1 MKKKLKSMF
10 LVFLG
15 LLIIMGTAGVTFKYM
30 NGRVNE
36 LNHETVQD
44 VGYTYLSALTAETVN
59 HSRTYFSSK
68 FNSLDQ
74 IIDAVE
80 GMELDREQAKEYIK
94 SEIESGA
101 VYIALLTEDGERVTL
116 RGDDTF
122 KPLDEESFDYTIEH
136 EEDKVIL
143 AVNSIN
149 DRIIEM
155 VKARDFTLGDTKYK
169 ALLCGIHPETL
180 NTVLNLFY
188 GEEMVYSFVIRKAD
202 SAFVV
207 RNENADTDTYFQR
220 VRKMYEDYDGMISED
235 YINQL
240 SEAMAKGETYHSDFI
255 IDGDLRMLFARPFSY
270 SNWYLVTFMRYNEIN
285 QIIDTNNE
293 KISDIFNMCLVV
305 LFIVFI
311 AVFAGYA
318 IFSYNQI
325 KKQNELRQVAVSA
338 NKAKSEFLSN
348 MSHDIRTPMNVIIGM
363 TNIAV
368 ANIDDK
374 QKVQEC
380 LSKITRSSHHL
391 LSLINDVLD
400 MSKIESSK
408 MTLSMVQIS
417 FRENMENVVTMIQP
431 QVNAK
436 HQNFNVYIN
445 NIISEDVYCDS
456 LRLNQILINLL
467 SNAVKY
473 TQEEGDISLT
483 LTQENS
489 PKGEDYVRNHIYVKD
504 NGMGMTEDFVKVVFE
519 SFVREDRKR
528 VTKEEGTGL
537 GMAITKHI
545 VDMLGGTI
553 EVKSR
558 VNEGSEFHVMLDLKK
573 GDTDMDNMNLE
584 GLKVLV
590 IDDDEELCETAMQ
603 SLKEIGAVSEY
614 ATSGEQAV
622 EMLKENPDKYDVILA
637 DWHMP
642 ETNGVETT
650 KKIREI
656 TSDSLPIILI
666 SVYDLSEVE
675 NEAKGAGI
683 NGFILKPLFKS
694 TLFFGI
700 KQYIE
705 NNMTED
711 IQENEINFD
720 GGKILLAED
729 NELNA
734 EIATD
739 ILTEVGF
746 EVDWAENG
754 RVCVEKFKYSE
765 NGYYC
770 AVLMDIRMPV
780 MDGYEA
786 TRKIREMDRT
796 DSNIPIIAM
805 TADAFAED
813 VAKATEA
820 GMNGHVAKPV
830 DVNAL
835 FYILRRELNKH
846 ENN

>member
-1 MKKKLKSMF
+1 MKKKLRSMA
-10 LVFLG
+10 LIFLG
-15 LLIIMGTAGVTFKYM
+15 FLIIMSTAGVMFSYM
-30 NGRVNE
+30 NRRVKE

-68 FNSLDQ
+68 FDSLDQ
-74 IIDAVE
+74 IIDAAE
-80 GMELDREQAKEYIK
+80 DMELSDETAKEYIK

-101 VYIALLTEDGERVTL
+101 TYIALLTEDGERITL

-122 KPLDEESFDYTIEH
+122 KPLDEKSFDYTIDH

-143 AVNSIN
+143 VENAKN
-149 DRIIEM
+149 DRMIEM
-155 VKARDFTLGDTKYK
+155 VNARDFTLGGKKYT
-169 ALLCGIHPETL
+169 ALLCGIHPDTL

-188 GEEMVYSFVIRKAD
+188 GKEMVYSFVIRQVD
-202 SAFVV
+202 TAFVV

-220 VRKMYEDYDGMISED
+220 IDKMYEDYEGMTPDD
-235 YINQL
+235 YITQM
-240 SEAMAKGETYHSDFI
+240 SKAMSKGENYHSAFM
-255 IDGDLRMLFARPFSY
+255 IDGDLRMLYARPFSY

-285 QIIDTNNE
+285 EIIDINNA
-293 KISDIFNMCLVV
+293 KMGRIFNMCFLGLFAVFLVV
-305 LFIVFI
+305 FLTY
-311 AVFAGYA
+311 AV
-318 IFSYNQI
+318 FSYNQL

-363 TNIAV
+363 TDIAT

-374 QKVQEC
+374 QRVQEC

-417 FRENMENVVTMIQP
+417 FRENLENVVTMIQP

-436 HQNFNVYIN
+436 RQNFNVYIN
-445 NIISEDVYCDS
+445 NIISENVYCDS

-473 TQEEGDISLT
+473 TQMEGEISLT

-489 PKGEDYVRNHIYVKD
+489 PKGAEYVRNHIYVKD
-504 NGMGMTEDFVKVVFE
+504 NGMGMTQEFVDVIFE

-545 VDMLGGTI
+545 VDMMGGTI
-553 EVKSR
+553 DVKSR

-584 GLKVLV
+584 GLRVLV
-590 IDDDEELCETAMQ
+590 IDDDDELCQTAMQ
-603 SLKEIGAVSEY
+603 SLKEIGAVAEY
-614 ATSGEQAV
+614 ATSCTQAV
-622 EMLKENPDKYDVILA
+622 EMIKENSDKYDVILA

-675 NEAKGAGI
+675 DEAKGAGI

-700 KQYIE
+700 KQYMGSEVIE
-705 NNMTED
+705 EIPD
-711 IQENEINFD
+711 NEISFD

-739 ILTEVGF
+739 ILMEVGF

-765 NGYYC
+765 TGHYR
-770 AVLMDIRMPV
+770 AVLMDIRMPI

-835 FYILRRELNKH
+835 FYILRRELNKQ

>member
-10 LVFLG
+10 LIFLG
-15 LLIIMGTAGVTFKYM
+15 FLIIMCTAFMMFRYM
-30 NGRVNE
+30 NRRVTE

-44 VGYTYLSALTAETVN
+44 VGYTYLSALTAQTVN

-74 IIDAVE
+74 ILDAVE
-80 GMELDREQAKEYIK
+80 GMELTEEKAQDYIK

-101 VYIALLTEDGERVTL
+101 TYIALLKENGERVTL
-116 RGDDTF
+116 RGAETF
-122 KPLDEESFDYTIEH
+122 QPLDKESFDYTIEH

-143 AVNSIN
+143 VEN
-149 DRIIEM
+149 DKGDRMIEM
-155 VKARDFTLGDTKYK
+155 VNTRNFMLGGTEYK
-169 ALLCGIHPETL
+169 AMLCGIHPDTL
-180 NTVLNLFY
+180 NTVLNLSY
-188 GEEMVYSFVIRKAD
+188 GQEMVYSFVIRRAD
-202 SAFVV
+202 TAFVV

-220 VRKMYEDYDGMISED
+220 ISRMYEGYNNMSADD
-235 YINQL
+235 YIAQM
-240 SEAMAKGETYHSDFI
+240 SEALSKNETYQSAFI
-255 IDGDLRMLFARPFSY
+255 IDGDLRMLYARPFSY
-270 SNWYLVTFMRYNEIN
+270 SNWYLVTFMRYSEIN
-285 QIIDTNNE
+285 QIIEANNA
-293 KISDIFNMCLVV
+293 KTSKIFNMCLVG
-305 LFIVFI
+305 LFVVFI
-311 AVFAGYA
+311 TVFTGYA
-318 IFSYNQI
+318 ILSYNQI
-325 KKQNELRQVAVSA
+325 KKQNELRQEAVSA

-363 TNIAV
+363 TDIAI
-368 ANIDDK
+368 ANIEDK
-374 QKVQEC
+374 QRVQEC
-380 LSKITRSSHHL
+380 LSKIARSSHHL

-417 FRENMENVVTMIQP
+417 FRENLENVVTMIQP
-431 QVNAK
+431 QINAK

-445 NIISEDVYCDS
+445 SIISEDVYCDS

-473 TQEEGDISLT
+473 TQMEGEISLT
-483 LTQENS
+483 LTQEES
-489 PKGEDYVRNHIYVKD
+489 PKGNEYVRNHIYVRD

-545 VDMLGGTI
+545 VDMMGGTI
-553 EVKSR
+553 EVKSK
-558 VNEGSEFHVMLDLKK
+558 VNEGSEFHVTLDLKK
-573 GDTDMDNMNLE
+573 GDTDMNNMDLE

-590 IDDDEELCETAMQ
+590 IDDDEELCETAIQ
-603 SLKEIGAVSEY
+603 SLNEIGAYPEY
-614 ATSGEQAV
+614 ATSCEEAL
-622 EMLKENPDKYDVILA
+622 ELLKNKSDKYDVILV

-642 ETNGVETT
+642 ESNGVETT
-650 KKIREI
+650 KKLREF
-656 TSDSLPIILI
+656 TKNDMPIILI

-675 NEAKGAGI
+675 NEARGAGI

-700 KQYIE
+700 KQYMGNEVVEEIP
-705 NNMTED
+705 D
-711 IQENEINFD
+711 NEITFD
-720 GGKILLAED
+720 GGRILFAED

-734 EIATD
+734 EITTE
-739 ILTEVGF
+739 ILTEAGF

-754 RVCVEKFKYSE
+754 RVCAEKFQYSE
-765 NGYYC
+765 VNYYK
-770 AVLMDIRMPV
+770 AILMDIRMPV
-780 MDGYEA
+780 MNGYEA
-786 TRKIREMDRT
+786 TRKIRAMDRP
-796 DSNIPIIAM
+796 DSTLPIIAM

-813 VAKATEA
+813 VAKSAEA
-820 GMNGHVAKPV
+820 GMNAHVAKPV

-835 FYILRRELNKH
+835 FYILRRELNKY
-846 ENN
+846 EK

>member
-1 MKKKLKSMF
+1 MKKKLKVM
-10 LVFLG
+10 LLIFLG
-15 LLIIMGTAGVTFKYM
+15 FLIIMATAVMMFRYM
-30 NGRVNE
+30 NERVNE

-68 FNSLDQ
+68 FDSLDQ

-80 GMELDREQAKEYIK
+80 GMELDGEYIK

-101 VYIALLTEDGERVTL
+101 TYIAMLTEDGERVTL

-122 KPLDEESFDYTIEH
+122 KPLDKESFDYTIEH

-143 AVNSIN
+143 VEN
-149 DRIIEM
+149 DKNNRMIEM
-155 VKARDFTLGDTKYK
+155 VNTRNFELGGTKYK
-169 ALLCGIHPETL
+169 ALMCGIHPDTL

-188 GEEMVYSFVIRKAD
+188 GEEMVYSFVIRQAD
-202 SAFVV
+202 TAFVV

-220 VRKMYEDYDGMISED
+220 ISRMYEDYDGMVAED
-235 YINQL
+235 YINQIG
-240 SEAMAKGETYHSDFI
+240 EAMSKNETYHSAFM
-255 IDGDLRMLFARPFSY
+255 IDGDLRMLYARPFSY

-285 QIIDTNNE
+285 QIIDTNNA
-293 KISDIFNMCLVV
+293 KISDIFNMCLVG

-318 IFSYNQI
+318 TFSYNQI
-325 KKQNELRQVAVSA
+325 KKQNELRRVAVSA

-363 TNIAV
+363 TDIA
-368 ANIDDK
+368 ASNIDDK
-374 QKVQEC
+374 QRVQEC

-417 FRENMENVVTMIQP
+417 FRENLENVVTMIQP
-431 QVNAK
+431 QINAK

-445 NIISEDVYCDS
+445 SIISEDVYCDS

-473 TQEEGDISLT
+473 TQVEGDISLT

-504 NGMGMTEDFVKVVFE
+504 NGMGMTEDFVKVIFE

-545 VDMLGGTI
+545 VDIMGGTI

-558 VNEGSEFHVMLDLKK
+558 VNEGSEFHVTLDLKK
-573 GDTDMDNMNLE
+573 GDTDMNNMDLE

-590 IDDDEELCETAMQ
+590 VDDDEELCQTAMQ
-603 SLKEIGAVSEY
+603 SLKEIGAFPEY
-614 ATSGEQAV
+614 ATSCEEAV
-622 EMLKENPDKYDVILA
+622 EMVKGSSDKYDVILV

-642 ETNGVETT
+642 ESNGVETT
-650 KKIREI
+650 KKIREFTI
-656 TSDSLPIILI
+656 DDMPIILI

-675 NEAKGAGI
+675 SEARGAGI

-700 KQYIE
+700 KQYMGSEVIE
-705 NNMTED
+705 EIPD
-711 IQENEINFD
+711 NEITFD
-720 GGKILLAED
+720 GGKVLLAED

-734 EIATD
+734 EITTD
-739 ILTEVGF
+739 ILTEAGF

-754 RVCVEKFKYSE
+754 RVCAEKFQYSE
-765 NGYYC
+765 VNHYR
-770 AVLMDIRMPV
+770 AVLMDIRMPI
-780 MDGYEA
+780 MNGYEA
-786 TRKIREMDRT
+786 TQKIRSMERPDN
-796 DSNIPIIAM
+796 DIPIIAM

-813 VAKATEA
+813 VAKAAEA

-835 FYILRRELNKH
+835 FHILRRELNKR
-846 ENN
+846 EK